1 MAAKLPFIQWYPA
14 DWIAATT
21 MLSPATRG
29 IWFDILNAMWQMDRV
44 EKISGTLA
52 EIARAGRCDTVQMQT
67 AIDELSTFHVA
78 DVTERNGVV
87 TMVCRRF
94 KKANAERVRVREAV
108 KKSRCNGNVTPDITE
123 DIRHTNK
130 TENDLFSV
138 STKPE
143 KSGITGMEKSEKIF
157 FDYSGDSRIHG
168 ITEQQLS
175 LWKENF
181 PAIDVEKELKYASS
195 WLDANRK
202 NRKKDLKRFLSSWL
216 IRAQDRA
223 PVVADMIDRKR
234 RATFPGDEDRGKEF
248 THGF

>member
-1 MAAKLPFIQWYPA
+1 MSAKLPYIQWYPA

-44 EKISGTLA
+44 EKITGTLA
-52 EIARAGRCDTVQMQT
+52 EIARAGRCDAVQMRT

-87 TMVCRRF
+87 TLVCRRF
-94 KKANAERVRVREAV
+94 KKANYERLRVRDSV
-108 KKSRCNGNVTPDITE
+108 KKSRCNGNVTPYITE
-123 DIRHTNK
+123 DRRQNNK
-130 TENDLFSV
+130 TETDVSV
-138 STKPE
+138 SPEPE
-143 KSGITGMEKSEKIF
+143 KSGSPGTEKAEKIY
-157 FDYSGDSRIHG
+157 FDYSGDARIHG

-181 PAIDVEKELKYASS
+181 PAIDVEMELKSASA

-202 NRKKDLKRFLSSWL
+202 NRKSDLKRFLAAWL
-216 IRAQDRA
+216 NRAQDRA
-223 PVVADMIDRKR
+223 PRVPGQTAPPTDGNGKKR
-234 RATFPGDEDRGKEF
+234 WEI
-248 THGF
+248 